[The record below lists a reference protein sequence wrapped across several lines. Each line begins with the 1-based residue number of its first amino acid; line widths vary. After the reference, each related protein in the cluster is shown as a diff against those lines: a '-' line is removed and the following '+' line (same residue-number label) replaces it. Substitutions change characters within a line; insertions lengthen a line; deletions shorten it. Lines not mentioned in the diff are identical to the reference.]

1 MNNINLEFRVIR
13 VDRAGKQLEGI
24 LALLSTYGLSL
35 DQSVEIF
42 VVALQGNQIVA
53 CAGLDRNVIKCVA
66 IDPQLRSE
74 NVSLPLISEVVQQA
88 AERGHFHLFL
98 YTKPE
103 NELFFKG
110 CGFYPLVT
118 VPEVLT
124 FMENTPM
131 GISRYC
137 KELSQHKHTG
147 HKIGGIVINANPF
160 TLGHRY
166 LLEQAANACDWL
178 HVFVVRED
186 LSMFSYADRIEL
198 VRKGATG
205 ITNLTVHEGSAY
217 MVSKATF
224 PTYFIKEK
232 KDVETASTACDLL
245 LFRNYIAPALGITHR
260 FVGTEPFCAVT
271 KRYNEDMKYWL
282 QEAPTNTPVVELV
295 EIDRCSQSTGLVI
308 SASAVRAALAKQD
321 FELIKTLVPN
331 STYEFLVK
339 NYKDDRK

>member
-1 MNNINLEFRVIR
+1 MNNLNLEFRVIC
-13 VDRAGKQLEGI
+13 VDRAGKQLDDI
-24 LALLSTYGLSL
+24 AALLNTYGLSL

-42 VVALQGNQIVA
+42 VVAFQGKQIVA

-88 AERGHFHLFL
+88 AERGYFHLFL

-103 NELFFKG
+103 NEQFFKG
-110 CGFYPLVT
+110 CGFYPLIT
-118 VPEVLT
+118 VPGVLT

-137 KELSQHKHTG
+137 KELAKHKHIG
-147 HKIGGIVINANPF
+147 QKIGGIVINANPF

-166 LLEQAANACDWL
+166 LLEQAASACDWL

-198 VRKGATG
+198 VREGAAG
-205 ITNLTVHEGSAY
+205 IVNLTVHEGSAY

-295 EIDRCSQSTGLVI
+295 EIDRCAQSTGLVI

-331 STYEFLVK
+331 TTYEYLVK
-339 NYKDDRK
+339 NYQDSNI

>member
-1 MNNINLEFRVIR
+1 MNNINLEFRAIR
-13 VDRAGKQLEGI
+13 VDRAGKQLEDI
-24 LALLSTYGLSL
+24 AALLSTYGLSL

-42 VVALQGNQIVA
+42 VVAFQGKQIVA

-74 NVSLPLISEVVQQA
+74 NVSLALISEVVQQA
-88 AERGHFHLFL
+88 AERGYFHLFL

-110 CGFYPLVT
+110 CGFYPLIT
-118 VPEVLT
+118 VPGVLT

-137 KELSQHKHTG
+137 KELSKYKHAG
-147 HKIGGIVINANPF
+147 QKIGSIVVNANPF

-166 LLEQAANACDWL
+166 LLEQAASACDWL

-186 LSMFSYADRIEL
+186 LSLFSYVDRIEL
-198 VRKGATG
+198 VRKGAVG
-205 ITNLTVHEGSAY
+205 IVNLTVHEGSAY

-282 QEAPTNTPVVELV
+282 QEASTNSPMIELV
-295 EIDRCSQSTGLVI
+295 EIDRCAQSTGLVI

-331 STYEFLVK
+331 TTYEYLVK
-339 NYKDDRK
+339 NYQNDNT